1 MSDGRRR
8 IAVLGGGIASLTAAH
23 ELTRTPEL
31 RARHEVTVYQLGFRL
46 GGKGASGCNQ
56 EKSDRIEE
64 HGLHVWLGFYEN
76 AFRLIRSCYGELGRA
91 TTAPLARFD
100 DAFKPHDFLTW
111 QEHVGGEPRHW
122 FAPFRPNDRA
132 PGDGAPLEKPWDYLT
147 ALIPRMIGIWYH
159 MKDNPTLRDRARDLL
174 LEPTIGALN
183 FALHF
188 PSGAAGAGHRLLAP
202 LRALRARLFE
212 ALEARL
218 ATSEETRRL
227 WVGFDLF
234 HTVAIGMIADGIV
247 TRGFD
252 VIDDV
257 DLRDWLRRH
266 GAGEST
272 LRSGLVRPLY
282 DFVFAYVDG
291 DPERP
296 RIGAG
301 TAARVLLRMLFSYR
315 GSMFYRMQAG
325 MGEVVFAP
333 LYEVLR
339 RRGVEFEFFQR
350 VDHLGLSPDG
360 RTVATVRLGVQATT
374 KEGPYRPLI
383 DVQGLPCWP
392 TAPLH
397 DQLVEGAELAARGI
411 DLESF
416 WTPWRDA
423 GRVELRR
430 GEHFDDVVLG
440 IPLPALG
447 GICGELTA
455 RSPAWRAMLEHVR
468 TVETQAM
475 QLWFLRDLGAL
486 GWSRPSPILTGYA
499 FPFSTWADFSHLLP
513 RESWAGERPLALAYL
528 CGPRTERAPAPP
540 PDDHGYPARA
550 AAEARQSS
558 LDWLA
563 RHAGHLWPAATSP
576 ADPRALDLTVLAGGA
591 EVEQRIEA
599 QYYRSNINP
608 TDRYVLSVPGSLE
621 HRLRAD
627 GSGFENLW
635 LAGDWVRTG
644 LNLGCIE
651 SAVMS
656 GMLASRA
663 ISGHPARISGET
675 DFSG

>member
-8 IAVLGGGIASLTAAH
+8 IAVLGGGIASLTVAD

-31 RARHEVTVYQLGFRL
+31 RARHEVTVHQLGFRL

-56 EKSDRIEE
+56 AKSNRIEE

-76 AFRLIRSCYGELGRA
+76 AFRLIRRSYAELGRDP
-91 TTAPLARFD
+91 TEPLARFE
-100 DAFKPHDFLTW
+100 DAFEPHDFITW
-111 QEHVGGEPRHW
+111 QEHVGGDPRHW
-122 FAPFRPNDRA
+122 FAPFRPNDTR
-132 PGDGAPLEKPWDYLT
+132 PGDGAPLETPWDYVI
-147 ALIPRMIGIWYH
+147 AMIPRMIGIWYH
-159 MKDNPTLRDRARDLL
+159 MKEDPTLADRARDVLI
-174 LEPTIGALN
+174 EPTLGALS

-188 PSGAAGAGHRLLAP
+188 PTGAGRRLLGP
-202 LRALRARLFE
+202 LRALRARLQE
-212 ALEARL
+212 ALAARFEKSD
-218 ATSEETRRL
+218 AARRL

-234 HTVAIGMIADGIV
+234 QTVAIGMVTDGV
-247 TRGFD
+247 LTQGFD

-301 TAARVLLRMLFSYR
+301 TATRVLLRMLFSYR

-339 RRGVEFEFFQR
+339 RRGVEFEFFRR

-360 RTVATVRLGVQATT
+360 LRVDSVRLGVQATT
-374 KEGPYRPLI
+374 REGPYRPLI
-383 DVQGLPCWP
+383 DVHGLPCWP

-397 DQLVEGAELAARGI
+397 EQLVEGDALAAQGV

-416 WTPWRDA
+416 WTPWRDV
-423 GRVELRR
+423 GQVELRR
-430 GEHFDDVVLG
+430 GEDFDDVVLG

-447 GICGELTA
+447 RICGEITA
-455 RSPAWRAMLEHVR
+455 KSPAWRAMLEQVR

-475 QLWFLRDLGAL
+475 QLWLLRDLGAL
-486 GWSRPSPILTGYA
+486 GWSRPSPILTGHA

-513 RESWAGERPLALAYL
+513 RESWTGDRPHSLAYL
-528 CGPRTERAPAPP
+528 CGPRTERTPAPP

-563 RHAGHLWPAATSP
+563 RHAGHLWPDATAP
-576 ADPRALDLTVLAGGA
+576 GDPRALDPGALAGG
-591 EVEQRIEA
+591 VDPQQRIDA
-599 QYYRSNINP
+599 QYYRANINP

-627 GSGFENLW
+627 GSGIENLW

-663 ISGHPARISGET
+663 ISGHPARIHGET
-675 DFSG
+675 DFCG